1 MLLCSS
7 GVKMTLKARKAPM
20 ETTGQILIGLKIFG
34 LFFGIFMI
42 DDHGRSLN
50 EVKVYFRISEVT

>member
-1 MLLCSS
+1 
-7 GVKMTLKARKAPM
+7 MTLKARKAPM